1 MRESVE
7 MQRFA
12 MVRDLAV
19 LTPNI
24 KANGFSHVDAKRL
37 ARTVGF
43 VAEAMKIKNPSGP
56 RDIFRNDYLPAASKR
71 MP

>member
-1 MRESVE
+1 MK
-7 MQRFA
+7 RFA

-19 LTPNI
+19 LTPNV

-37 ARTVGF
+37 ARTLGF
-43 VAEAMKIKNPSGP
+43 VAKAMKITNPPSP
-56 RDIFRNDYLPAASKR
+56 SDVFRANYLPPASQR